1 MQQAILYF
9 PIRKY
14 RFMPEKKNTTL
25 EFLPLAGILTLI
37 FRTLL
42 YFFAQKS
49 VFSALSAH
57 KLKQT
62 NKKDKNLALKGRMKS
77 FKTKSSIF
85 SGFGTFMLLV

>member
-14 RFMPEKKNTTL
+14 RFMPEKKKKTTL

-42 YFFAQKS
+42 YFFGSENRFFCIKRS
-49 VFSALSAH
+49 
-57 KLKQT
+57 
-62 NKKDKNLALKGRMKS
+62 
-77 FKTKSSIF
+77 
-85 SGFGTFMLLV
+85 